1 MHGTWVIFKRELR
14 GYFTSAIAY
23 LVAVAVLFLAGM
35 VFNIDLRDRNGFVA
49 ADGTVILSFFSFAMV
64 FLAPLLTMRLFAEE
78 TREGTLELLL
88 TMPIRDPEI
97 VLGKFLGAWAYYSL
111 LLAGTL
117 IYPLILVLVGDPDF
131 GSVISGYIGAW
142 LYGGALIAVG
152 LLFSALTENQIVA
165 AFLSITVL
173 FALWLADS
181 IGSVFANMGVALAQ
195 VIRTLS
201 LRSHQSTSFMMGI
214 VRPEDIV
221 FYVGL
226 MAVMLFIAAQVVASR
241 RWRG

>member
-23 LVAVAVLFLAGM
+23 LVAFAVLFLAGM
-35 VFNIDLRDRNGFVA
+35 IFMIDLRDRNGVAA
-49 ADGTVILSFFSFAMV
+49 ADGTVVLGFFGFAMV

-78 TREGTLELLL
+78 TRAGTLELLL

-97 VLGKFLGAWAYYSL
+97 VLGKFLGAWTYYSL

-117 IYPLILVLVGDPDF
+117 IYPLILLLVGNPDF
-131 GSVISGYIGAW
+131 GAMISGYLGLW
-142 LYGGALIAVG
+142 LYGGAVIAVG
-152 LLFSALTENQIVA
+152 LLFSAVTENQIVA
-165 AFLSITVL
+165 AFLSIAVL

-181 IGSVFANMGVALAQ
+181 IGSLFADMNVGLAEA
-195 VIRTLS
+195 IRTLS
-201 LRSHQSTSFMMGI
+201 LRTHHSTSFLLGI

-226 MAVMLFIAAQVVASR
+226 MAVMLFVCAQVVASR